1 MASSLHLKF
10 LRPMA
15 LSRPANLQRFLGAAK
30 ASRTV
35 IRAESTSAAPLQ
47 AEQAIQT
54 EQAKPAASRP
64 YRISLTPSKNYPV
77 YMLQKRGGNKRL
89 TKVRRIEG
97 DITALKKDLQEA
109 LGLRDKDVT
118 INQLTNQIMV
128 KGYQKS
134 QIEQFFM
141 ERPST
146 VV

>member
-10 LRPMA
+10 FRSLV

-30 ASRTV
+30 ASRVV
-35 IRAESTSAAPLQ
+35 IRAESTSAAPSQ
-47 AEQAIQT
+47 AEQPT
-54 EQAKPAASRP
+54 PAASRP
-64 YRISLTPSKNYPV
+64 YRITLTPSKNLPIYT
-77 YMLQKRGGNKRL
+77 LQKRGGNKRL

-109 LGLRDKDVT
+109 LGLREKDVT

-128 KGYQKS
+128 KGFQKP
-134 QIEQFFM
+134 QIEQFFK

-146 VV
+146 VL